1 MRRFLI
7 LLCLVAVSTAF
18 ASCGKEN
25 KWSERT
31 IDINVR
37 EILTRAD
44 VDSALTPAQIVRKAY
59 SLDMS
64 NGINAFHMRRG
75 WAEQQRDTVN
85 NKLLMYSTDVISIDG
100 ELMNTKYDFIN
111 VQSAYIVDS
120 NEVVIAYIPSA
131 VLRKAHDDIIEA
143 YSRNDYDA
151 VYKLFNDAYEAIPIT
166 QAEYDALVERG
177 EQ

>member
-18 ASCGKEN
+18 ASCGKVN

-37 EILTRAD
+37 ENVTTKAD
-44 VDSALTPAQIVRKAY
+44 EHLTPAQIVRKAY

-64 NGINAFHMRRG
+64 NGIDFFHARRG
-75 WAEQQRDTVN
+75 WAPEQRDTVN
-85 NKLLMYSTDVISIDG
+85 NKLMMYSTDVIGIDG
-100 ELMNTKYDFIN
+100 ELKNGQCSFIN
-111 VQSAYIVDS
+111 VKSAYIVDS
-120 NEVVIAYIPSA
+120 NEVVIAYIPSS
-131 VLRKAHDDIIEA
+131 VLKKAHDDIIEA
-143 YSRNDYDA
+143 YNRNDYDA

>member
-18 ASCGKEN
+18 ASCGKVN

-37 EILTRAD
+37 ENVTTKAD
-44 VDSALTPAQIVRKAY
+44 EHLTPAQIVRKAY

-143 YSRNDYDA
+143 YNRNDYDA

-166 QAEYDALVERG
+166 QAEYGCLG
-177 EQ
+177 

>member
-18 ASCGKEN
+18 ASCGKVN

-37 EILTRAD
+37 ENVTTKAD
-44 VDSALTPAQIVRKAY
+44 EHLTPAQIVRKAY

-100 ELMNTKYDFIN
+100 ELMNTKYDFIK

-143 YSRNDYDA
+143 YNRNDYDA

>member
-18 ASCGKEN
+18 ASYGKVN

-37 EILTRAD
+37 ENVTTKAD
-44 VDSALTPAQIVRKAY
+44 EHLTPAQIVRKAY

-143 YSRNDYDA
+143 YNRNDYDA

>member
-18 ASCGKEN
+18 ASCGKVN

-37 EILTRAD
+37 ENVTTKAD
-44 VDSALTPAQIVRKAY
+44 EHLTPAQIVRKAY
-59 SLDMS
+59 SL
-64 NGINAFHMRRG
+64 
-75 WAEQQRDTVN
+75 QRDTVN

-143 YSRNDYDA
+143 YNRNDYDA

-166 QAEYDALVERG
+166 QAERAMSA
-177 EQ
+177 

>member
-18 ASCGKEN
+18 ASCGKVN

-37 EILTRAD
+37 ENVTTKAD
-44 VDSALTPAQIVRKAY
+44 EHLTPAQIVRKAY

-143 YSRNDYDA
+143 YNRNDYDA

-166 QAEYDALVERG
+166 QAEYDAWVERG

>member
-18 ASCGKEN
+18 ASCGKVN

-37 EILTRAD
+37 ENVTTKAD
-44 VDSALTPAQIVRKAY
+44 EHLTPAQIVRKAY

-143 YSRNDYDA
+143 YNRNDYDA
-151 VYKLFNDAYEAIPIT
+151 VYKLFNDACEAIPIT

>member
-18 ASCGKEN
+18 ASCGKVN

-37 EILTRAD
+37 ENVTTKAD
-44 VDSALTPAQIVRKAY
+44 EHLTPAQIVRKAY

-143 YSRNDYDA
+143 YDRNDYDA

>member
-1 MRRFLI
+1 MSL
-7 LLCLVAVSTAF
+7 
-18 ASCGKEN
+18 KN
-25 KWSERT
+25 QSERT

-37 EILTRAD
+37 ENVTTKAD
-44 VDSALTPAQIVRKAY
+44 EHLTPAQIVRKAY

-120 NEVVIAYIPSA
+120 NEVVIAYMTTS
-131 VLRKAHDDIIEA
+131 
-143 YSRNDYDA
+143 
-151 VYKLFNDAYEAIPIT
+151 
-166 QAEYDALVERG
+166 
-177 EQ
+177 